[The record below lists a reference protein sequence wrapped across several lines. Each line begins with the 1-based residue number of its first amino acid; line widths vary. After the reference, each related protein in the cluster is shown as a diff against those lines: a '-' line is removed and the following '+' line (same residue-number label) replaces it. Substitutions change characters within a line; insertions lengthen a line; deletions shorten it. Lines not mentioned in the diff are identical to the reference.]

1 MELGRPDQAKP
12 TSASAPICRRRS
24 SAASYRVIDN
34 DRKFRSTDSGGAL
47 TILAALN
54 ARARGARRFQAL
66 CRPTCSSRL
75 GGAAATGRPMVR
87 PAALSPLLF

>member
-54 ARARGARRFQAL
+54 ARARGAPISGALQTDLLEPPGRRCGNWPPDGEA
-66 CRPTCSSRL
+66 
-75 GGAAATGRPMVR
+75 GGTVAT
-87 PAALSPLLF
+87 SF